1 MPVLYHNTLAGFR
14 NDISAERIA
23 SAIKT
28 SGYEDEVGKLPS
40 SEEEES
46 WQNSLGA
53 LCKALDGLD
62 GGLDVYAEYV
72 IPPESYYR
80 ADFMITGFDSSEKK
94 TAVIIELKQWSNGSI
109 YRQDG
114 QSDYTVHATWDDE
127 DKDHPSHQVYRYAH
141 HLKTHCTSVRDKEIN
156 IFTCVFLHNYDRS
169 AGVVEDP
176 VFAAAIKKAPIYY
189 NDFKDSSDQGESLA
203 EFISDHI
210 SSPDSGRTVAELEDP
225 NHHIMDPKLV
235 DTVFAT
241 LEKGTG
247 FELNAEKWPVY
258 SKMKDAYERNRKTVV
273 VISGAPGTGK
283 TVLAIRL
290 MGHFRHNGLGVRYVT
305 LSQNLRYLFIDKLCS
320 DHLEIEREKGHMLT
334 PEEKEDFRLGANE
347 MFSPPYFHRESLFKE
362 VSIVDEAHR
371 LQKMEQ
377 DSFNRRHFDN
387 RAEYIIE
394 NSTLSVFLIDD
405 DQQVRWEDYCTKAII
420 EDYASRKGYQFIPFH
435 LEEGVRQYTPY
446 IDWATALFSPTPVTL
461 KMNPAKF
468 LVRVCDK
475 ASELYSEIVRLNRK
489 GSRSRMLAGYC
500 WAWKTRGKN
509 KAYIRQ
515 TDRDISLLDRDGNPD
530 LQLIWNLFLNKDD
543 FGGTWIGRDDSIDEV
558 GCIHTAQGVDM
569 DYVGVIIGEDVT
581 YNKSAG
587 RVEFHVDKHPAD
599 DFSVTIDKDTNT
611 KVDSQNAERLIR
623 NAYRVL
629 MTRST
634 KGCLIYCV
642 DKDLSDYI
650 KAHLR

>member
-1 MPVLYHNTLAGFR
+1 MPIIYHKTLAEFR
-14 NDISAERIA
+14 NDISSKRIA

-53 LCKALDGLD
+53 LCTALDGLD

-72 IPPESYYR
+72 IPPESYNR
-80 ADFMITGFDSSEKK
+80 ADFMITGLDSSKK
-94 TAVIIELKQWSNGSI
+94 RTAVIIELKQWGDGKI
-109 YRQDG
+109 CLQDG
-114 QSDYTVHATWDDE
+114 QSDNTVHAKWDDE
-127 DKDHPSHQVYRYAH
+127 DKEHPSHQVYRYAH
-141 HLKTHCTSVRDKEIN
+141 HLRTHCTSVRDQEIN
-156 IFTCVFLHNYDRS
+156 IFACVFLHNYNRS
-169 AGVVEDP
+169 AGVVQDP
-176 VFAAAIKKAPIYY
+176 AFDAYTKEARIFYKDYKDYEKK
-189 NDFKDSSDQGESLA
+189 ESLA
-203 EFISDHI
+203 EFISDRI
-210 SSPDSGRTVAELEDP
+210 SSPDSGRTVSELEDP

-235 DTVFAT
+235 DTVFDT
-241 LEKGTG
+241 LEGG
-247 FELNAEKWPVY
+247 ASFELNAEKWPVY
-258 SKMKDAYERNRKTVV
+258 SKVKDAYDKNKKTVV
-273 VISGAPGTGK
+273 VITGAPGTGK

-290 MGHFRHNGLGVRYVT
+290 MGHFRHSRLGVRYVT

-320 DHLEIEREKGHMLT
+320 DHREMERKNGHTLT
-334 PEEKEDFRLGANE
+334 DEEEEKYRLGACE
-347 MFSPPYFHRESLFKE
+347 MFPPPYFRRESLFKE

-371 LQKMEQ
+371 LQKMKQ
-377 DSFNRRHFDN
+377 DRFNPRHFDN

-405 DQQVRWEDYCTKAII
+405 DQQVRWDDYCTTAII
-420 EDYASRKGYQFIPFH
+420 EEYARKKGYRFIPFH

-475 ASELYSEIVRLNRK
+475 ASELYSEIVRLNGE

-530 LQLIWNLFLNKDD
+530 LQIIWNLILKKDD
-543 FGGTWIGRDDSIDEV
+543 FDGTWIGRDDSIDEV

-581 YNKSAG
+581 YNKSTG

-611 KVDSQNAERLIR
+611 KVDSKNAERLIR

-629 MTRST
+629 MTRSK